1 MPSSIGL
8 RANLLMLGVEGSP
21 LVLSA
26 CDWLATS
33 STVENLGGRLAGHV
47 AVRPDAAAITT
58 AAQSWTY
65 SQLVNSACQIAKSLK
80 AQSSF
85 EPGSRV
91 VLLLGN
97 SFDYIAAFF
106 GTLLADGVVVP
117 LPPNVEDQM
126 LKRVLSSTDATTIVV
141 PAEGKQRHAAIL
153 NNLPSERLLLGSES
167 VSEFVGP
174 RRGGN
179 DLAGI
184 FFTAGSTGNPKGV
197 MLSHRNF
204 LENANSI
211 QQYLSITERDRPLCV
226 LPFYHAFGN
235 SVLQSHLMAGANLI
249 LDGKTLFP
257 ETLITAIAKH
267 QATSLSAVPD
277 LIRLLLE
284 RTSLGKTALP
294 SLKYMTVAGGA
305 LQRDFA
311 LMMAERIAPASFFTM
326 YGQTEATAR
335 LAYLPPEKLPLLPAG
350 CIGRAV
356 PGVELEVVDDN
367 GVLLPAGEVGE
378 LRARG
383 ANLMLGYWNDPEGT
397 AERMKD
403 GWLMTGDFAAR
414 DAEGWIFHRG
424 RKNAIVKIAGYRVH
438 PGDLEEFALRRLSAQ
453 QAVVVP
459 FEAPQVGTRLALYIC
474 KPSLKDLTLADML
487 AVCRAEL
494 PRHLVPNYI
503 QCLED
508 YPLNAA
514 MKVDRMLL
522 SKIAERDLRGSQ
534 WGETANQAITG

>member
-1 MPSSIGL
+1 MPSSIGFSV
-8 RANLLMLGVEGSP
+8 NLLMLGVHDSQASGISGNLFRSMP
-21 LVLSA
+21 LGN
-26 CDWLATS
+26 
-33 STVENLGGRLAGHV
+33 NLGDRLVQQALE
-47 AVRPDAAAITT
+47 RPNAPAITT
-58 AAQSWTY
+58 ASQTWTY
-65 SQLVNSACQIAKSLK
+65 AELVNAAVQIATAL
-80 AQSSF
+80 QSQANF

-97 SFDYIAAFF
+97 SFEYIAAFF

-126 LKRVLSSTDATTIVV
+126 LKGVLASTQAATIISPVET
-141 PAEGKQRHAAIL
+141 KRHAALL
-153 NNLPSERLLLGSES
+153 NTLPSDRLMLGSEQ
-167 VSEFVGP
+167 VSQIKLP
-174 RRGGN
+174 THMGN

-197 MLSHRNF
+197 MLSHQN
-204 LENANSI
+204 LIENARSI
-211 QQYLSITERDRPLCV
+211 QQYLEINDQDRPLCV

-235 SVLQSHLMAGANLI
+235 SVLQSHLLAGANLI

-257 ETLITAIAKH
+257 ETLITSIVRH

-294 SLKYMTVAGGA
+294 SLRYMTVAGGS

-311 LMMAERIAPASFFTM
+311 LMMAERLAPASFFTM

-335 LAYLPPEKLPLLPAG
+335 LAYVPPERLADLPAG

-367 GVLLPAGEVGE
+367 GEVLRLGEIGE

-383 ANLMLGYWNDPEGT
+383 PNVMLGYWNDPEGT
-397 AERMKD
+397 AERLRD
-403 GWLMTGDFAAR
+403 GWLMTGDLASR
-414 DAEGWIFHRG
+414 TAEGWIIHRG

-438 PGDLEEFALRRLSAQ
+438 PGDLEEFALRRLAAK
-453 QAVVVP
+453 QAVAVP

-474 KPSLKDLTLADML
+474 QPHVTDLTLSDML

-503 QCLED
+503 QCVQD

-522 SKIAERDLRGSQ
+522 SKIAERDLRGTQ
-534 WGETANQAITG
+534 RGETATQAITG